1 MKNRFVIHVLLC
13 FAVSSFISCISK
25 VADDLCSPAEQARID
40 SIVHVNRSIDS
51 LVVILERFDEEGSR
65 QGQVATYRELGR
77 SYRNATRYQEAIEAH
92 KKGLEIAEEICDTL
106 QIVQALNNIGTVYR
120 RMGLLEE
127 AASWHYRGLSLCE
140 QWSDTTSLGLKNRVV
155 SLNGLGNLHLSM
167 GNDSIAM
174 SSFREALKGETKLG
188 STNGMAINYANIGAL
203 FEGRGQIDSARY
215 YYGRSLECNE
225 QAGSELGISLCHVH
239 FGRLAENDGD
249 LDTAFYEYKSAYDVL
264 SAGPDRWHWLES
276 GISLARISLKK
287 MDFGATRRY
296 LAEALDAAEGLES
309 VDHLADIYHLY
320 YLMDKKAG
328 RYRESLVWLEKYSE
342 YMNRLYA
349 ERKED
354 AIYELRSKYEREKS
368 LNELEVMK
376 ESHLQ
381 KERRDRMLLAA
392 AFVVLALAVI
402 AIAFLFYSL
411 RLRSRNNKI
420 LKDLDRTKNNYFTDI
435 AHEFRTPLTI
445 IHSASRSIM
454 ENAEDEGLKEDA
466 SDISRHSKGLLN
478 LVNQV
483 LDVAKMTSGLAP
495 DPIWRKGNVVSF
507 VSGICQRNRRY
518 AESKGISLVYGYS
531 EESIEMDFVPD
542 LIVRIVQNLLANAL
556 KFSDKGTEVRVA
568 VSRKRD
574 GDTDLLCISVRD
586 QGVGM
591 TKSQMA
597 EIFTPFYQV
606 EGRYRDMG
614 TGLGLSVVKFSAEA
628 MNGRVSVES
637 ILGEGSEFIVTI
649 PVRHD
654 KAVSEVEGE
663 QELSDAVYV
672 PEPDGVQTADALSQD
687 QDVPRILIV
696 EDTPEVARWE
706 MRQLDSSYAFY
717 FASDGAEGLRKAEEI
732 VPDLI
737 ISDVMMPVMDG
748 VEMCRHIRESELLC
762 HIPVIMVTAKVDHED
777 RLKGLEAGADAY
789 LEKPYDETELDL
801 RVRKLLQQRILL
813 KNMFSERFESADVSS
828 VTEDPGY
835 SAADRAF
842 LEKFDELLEDAFVSG
857 KVACEDLASAMCIG
871 RTQLNRKIKAIT
883 GYKTSEYIL
892 MARLAKAK
900 KLLSTTS
907 MPVGEV
913 ALSCGIEDVSYFST
927 LFRKHTGLTPS
938 AFRNS

>member
-1 MKNRFVIHVLLC
+1 MKNRFVIHILLC

-167 GNDSIAM
+167 GNDAIAM

-342 YMNRLYA
+342 YMNRIYT
-349 ERKED
+349 ERNEEVLFQ
-354 AIYELRSKYEREKS
+354 IRSNYEREKNMAQMQQMQEAHS
-368 LNELEVMK
+368 LK
-376 ESHLQ
+376 EFR
-381 KERRDRMLLAA
+381 ERMMRLSLII
-392 AFVVLALAVI
+392 FLALAVLTI
-402 AIAFLFYSL
+402 VFLIYSL
-411 RLRSRNNKI
+411 RLRSRNNQI
-420 LKDLDRTKNNYFTDI
+420 LKELDKTKNNYFTNV

-445 IHSASRSIM
+445 IQSAARSISD
-454 ENAEDEGLKEDA
+454 NAEDDSLKDDA
-466 SDISRHSKGLLN
+466 SDITRHSKDLLN

-483 LDVAKMTSGLAP
+483 LDIAKMTSGLAP
-495 DPIWRKGNVVSF
+495 DPVWRSGNIVAF
-507 VSGICQRNRRY
+507 ISGICERNRRY
-518 AESKGISLVYGYS
+518 AQSKGITLDFNCASSPVV
-531 EESIEMDFVPD
+531 EMDFVPD
-542 LIVRIVQNLLANAL
+542 LMVRIVQNLLSNAF
-556 KFSDKGTEVRVA
+556 KFSEKGTA
-568 VSRKRD
+568 VTVSLYRSIEKS
-574 GDTDLLCISVRD
+574 GGCIHISVRD

-591 TKSQMA
+591 TPEQSSSVF
-597 EIFTPFYQV
+597 EPFYQV
-606 EGRYRDMG
+606 EGGFRDMG
-614 TGLGLSVVKFSAEA
+614 TGIGLSLVKLAAET
-628 MNGRVSVES
+628 MGGNVTV
-637 ILGEGSEFIVTI
+637 GSTIGKGTEFIVDI

-654 KAVSEVEGE
+654 LAISPIDECM
-663 QELSDAVYV
+663 V
-672 PEPDGVQTADALSQD
+672 PEGNNILDPVSSSVTDDPATDS
-687 QDVPRILIV
+687 DVPRILIV
-696 EDTPEVARWE
+696 EDMPEVARWE
-706 MRQLDSSYAFY
+706 MRQLGPDYAFY
-717 FASDGAEGLRKAEEI
+717 FAPDGAEGLRKAEDI

-737 ISDVMMPVMDG
+737 ITDVMMPVMDG
-748 VEMCRHIRESELLC
+748 LVMCRRIRKSELLC
-762 HIPVIMVTAKVDHED
+762 HIPVIMVTARATHED

-789 LEKPYDETELDL
+789 MEKPYDESELDL
-801 RVRKLLQQRILL
+801 RVRKLLQQRSML
-813 KNMFSERFESADVSS
+813 KKMFSERFDSHVCDNSDEPAFS
-828 VTEDPGY
+828 V
-835 SAADRAF
+835 ADRLFLDRFDATLENAF
-842 LEKFDELLEDAFVSG
+842 ASG
-857 KVACEDLASAMCIG
+857 KVDCEDLASEMCVG
-871 RTQLNRKIKAIT
+871 RAQLNRKIKAIT
-883 GYKTSEYIL
+883 GYKTTEYIL
-892 MARLAKAK
+892 MARLSKAK
-900 KLLSTTS
+900 HLLRTTEL
-907 MPVGEV
+907 PVGEI
-913 ALSCGIEDVSYFST
+913 AMQCGIEDVGYFST
-927 LFRKHTGLTPS
+927 IFRKHVGVTPTIY
-938 AFRNS
+938 RNS

>member
-13 FAVSSFISCISK
+13 FAVSSFISCTSK
-25 VADDLCSPAEQARID
+25 IADDLCSPAEQARVD

-51 LVVILERFDEEGSR
+51 LVVISERFAEEGSR

-77 SYRNATRYQEAIEAH
+77 AYRNATMYQEAIEAH

-167 GNDSIAM
+167 GNDAIAM

-342 YMNRLYA
+342 YMNRIYT
-349 ERKED
+349 ERNEEVLFQ
-354 AIYELRSKYEREKS
+354 IRSNYEREKNMAQMQQMQEAHS
-368 LNELEVMK
+368 LK
-376 ESHLQ
+376 EFR
-381 KERRDRMLLAA
+381 ERMMRLSLII
-392 AFVVLALAVI
+392 FLALAVLTI
-402 AIAFLFYSL
+402 VFLIYSL
-411 RLRSRNNKI
+411 RLRSRNNQI
-420 LKDLDRTKNNYFTDI
+420 LKELDKTKNNYFTNV

-445 IHSASRSIM
+445 IQSAARSIYD
-454 ENAEDEGLKEDA
+454 NAEDDSLKDDA
-466 SDISRHSKGLLN
+466 SDITRHSKDLLN

-483 LDVAKMTSGLAP
+483 LYIAKMTSGLAP
-495 DPIWRKGNVVSF
+495 DPVWRSGNIVAF
-507 VSGICQRNRRY
+507 ISGICERNRRY
-518 AESKGISLVYGYS
+518 AQSKGITLDFNCASSPVV
-531 EESIEMDFVPD
+531 EMDFVPD
-542 LIVRIVQNLLANAL
+542 LMVRIVQNLLSNAF
-556 KFSDKGTEVRVA
+556 KFSEKGTA
-568 VSRKRD
+568 VTVSLYRSIEKS
-574 GDTDLLCISVRD
+574 GGCIHISVRD

-591 TKSQMA
+591 TPEQSSSVF
-597 EIFTPFYQV
+597 EPFYQV
-606 EGRYRDMG
+606 EGGFRDMG
-614 TGLGLSVVKFSAEA
+614 TGIGLSLVKLAAET
-628 MNGRVSVES
+628 MGGNVTV
-637 ILGEGSEFIVTI
+637 GSTIGKGTEFIVDI

-654 KAVSEVEGE
+654 LAISPIDECM
-663 QELSDAVYV
+663 V
-672 PEPDGVQTADALSQD
+672 PEGNNILDPVSSSVTDDPATDS
-687 QDVPRILIV
+687 DVPRILIV
-696 EDTPEVARWE
+696 EDMPEVARWE
-706 MRQLDSSYAFY
+706 MRQLGPDYAFY
-717 FASDGAEGLRKAEEI
+717 FAPDGAEGLRKAEDI

-737 ISDVMMPVMDG
+737 ITDVMMPVMDG
-748 VEMCRHIRESELLC
+748 LEMCRRIRNSELLC
-762 HIPVIMVTAKVDHED
+762 HIPVIMVTARATHED

-789 LEKPYDETELDL
+789 MEKPYDESELDL
-801 RVRKLLQQRILL
+801 RVRKLLQQRSML
-813 KNMFSERFESADVSS
+813 KKMFSERFDSHVCDNSDEPAFS
-828 VTEDPGY
+828 V
-835 SAADRAF
+835 ADRLFLDRFDATLENAF
-842 LEKFDELLEDAFVSG
+842 ASG
-857 KVACEDLASAMCIG
+857 KVDCEDLASEMCVG
-871 RTQLNRKIKAIT
+871 RAQLNRKIKAIT
-883 GYKTSEYIL
+883 GYKTTEYIL
-892 MARLAKAK
+892 MARLSKAK
-900 KLLSTTS
+900 HLLRTTDL
-907 MPVGEV
+907 PVGEI
-913 ALSCGIEDVSYFST
+913 SMKCGIEDVGYFST
-927 LFRKHTGLTPS
+927 LFRKHVGMPPS
-938 AFRNS
+938 TYRNS

>member
-1 MKNRFVIHVLLC
+1 MKNRFVIHILLC

-77 SYRNATRYQEAIEAH
+77 AYRNATMYQEAIEAH

-127 AASWHYRGLSLCE
+127 AASWDYRGLSLCE

-167 GNDSIAM
+167 GNDAIAM

-309 VDHLADIYHLY
+309 VDHLPDIYHLY

-342 YMNRLYA
+342 YMNRIYT
-349 ERKED
+349 ERNEEVLFQ
-354 AIYELRSKYEREKS
+354 IRSNYEREKNMAQMQQMQEAHS
-368 LNELEVMK
+368 LK
-376 ESHLQ
+376 EFR
-381 KERRDRMLLAA
+381 ERMMRLSLII
-392 AFVVLALAVI
+392 FLALAVLTI
-402 AIAFLFYSL
+402 VFLIYSL
-411 RLRSRNNKI
+411 RLRSRNNQI
-420 LKDLDRTKNNYFTDI
+420 LKELDKTKNNYFTNV

-445 IHSASRSIM
+445 IQSAARSIYD
-454 ENAEDEGLKEDA
+454 NAEDDSLKDDA
-466 SDISRHSKGLLN
+466 SDITRHSKDLLN

-483 LDVAKMTSGLAP
+483 LDIAKMTSGLAP
-495 DPIWRKGNVVSF
+495 DPVWRSGNIVAF
-507 VSGICQRNRRY
+507 ISGICERNRRY
-518 AESKGISLVYGYS
+518 AQSKGITLDFNCASSPVV
-531 EESIEMDFVPD
+531 EMDFVPD
-542 LIVRIVQNLLANAL
+542 LMVRIVQNLLSNAF
-556 KFSDKGTEVRVA
+556 KFSEKGTA
-568 VSRKRD
+568 VTVSLYRSIEKS
-574 GDTDLLCISVRD
+574 GGCIHISVRD

-591 TKSQMA
+591 TPEQSSSVF
-597 EIFTPFYQV
+597 EPFYQV
-606 EGRYRDMG
+606 EGGFRDMG
-614 TGLGLSVVKFSAEA
+614 TGIGLSLVKLAAET
-628 MNGRVSVES
+628 MGGNVTV
-637 ILGEGSEFIVTI
+637 GSTIGKGTEFIVDI

-654 KAVSEVEGE
+654 LAISPIDECM
-663 QELSDAVYV
+663 V
-672 PEPDGVQTADALSQD
+672 PEGNNILDPVSSSVTDDPATDS
-687 QDVPRILIV
+687 DVPRILIV
-696 EDTPEVARWE
+696 EDMPEVARWE
-706 MRQLDSSYAFY
+706 MRQLGPDYAFY
-717 FASDGAEGLRKAEEI
+717 FAPDGAEGLRKAEDI

-737 ISDVMMPVMDG
+737 ITDVMMPVMDG
-748 VEMCRHIRESELLC
+748 LEMCRRIRNSELLC
-762 HIPVIMVTAKVDHED
+762 HIPVIMVTARATHED

-789 LEKPYDETELDL
+789 MEKPYDESELDL
-801 RVRKLLQQRILL
+801 RVRKLLQQRSML
-813 KNMFSERFESADVSS
+813 KKMFSERFDSHVCDNSDEPAFS
-828 VTEDPGY
+828 V
-835 SAADRAF
+835 ADRLFLDRFDATLENAF
-842 LEKFDELLEDAFVSG
+842 ASG
-857 KVACEDLASAMCIG
+857 KVDCEDLASEMCVG
-871 RTQLNRKIKAIT
+871 RAQLNRKIKAIT
-883 GYKTSEYIL
+883 GYKTTEYIL
-892 MARLAKAK
+892 MARLSKAK
-900 KLLSTTS
+900 HLLRTTDL
-907 MPVGEV
+907 PVGEI
-913 ALSCGIEDVSYFST
+913 SMKCGIEDVGYFST
-927 LFRKHTGLTPS
+927 LFRKHVGMPPS
-938 AFRNS
+938 TYRNS

>member
-1 MKNRFVIHVLLC
+1 MKNRFVIHILLC

-167 GNDSIAM
+167 GNDAIAM

-342 YMNRLYA
+342 YMNRIYT
-349 ERKED
+349 ERNEEVLFQ
-354 AIYELRSKYEREKS
+354 IRSNYEREKNMAQMQQMQEAHS
-368 LNELEVMK
+368 LK
-376 ESHLQ
+376 EFR
-381 KERRDRMLLAA
+381 ERMMRLSLII
-392 AFVVLALAVI
+392 FLALAVLTI
-402 AIAFLFYSL
+402 VFLIYSL
-411 RLRSRNNKI
+411 RLRSRNNQI
-420 LKDLDRTKNNYFTDI
+420 LKELDKTKNNYFTNV

-445 IHSASRSIM
+445 IQSAARSIYD
-454 ENAEDEGLKEDA
+454 NAEDDSLKDDA
-466 SDISRHSKGLLN
+466 SDITRHSKDLLN

-483 LDVAKMTSGLAP
+483 LDIAKMTSGLAP
-495 DPIWRKGNVVSF
+495 DPVWRSGNIIAF
-507 VSGICQRNRRY
+507 ISGICERNRRY
-518 AESKGISLVYGYS
+518 AQSKGITLDFNCASSPVV
-531 EESIEMDFVPD
+531 EMDFVPD
-542 LIVRIVQNLLANAL
+542 LMVRIVQNLLSNAF
-556 KFSDKGTEVRVA
+556 KFSEKGTA
-568 VSRKRD
+568 VTVSLYRSIEKS
-574 GDTDLLCISVRD
+574 GGCIHISVRD

-591 TKSQMA
+591 TPEQSSSVF
-597 EIFTPFYQV
+597 EPFYQV
-606 EGRYRDMG
+606 EGGFRDMG
-614 TGLGLSVVKFSAEA
+614 TGIGLSLVKLAAET
-628 MNGRVSVES
+628 MGGNVTV
-637 ILGEGSEFIVTI
+637 GSTIGKGTEFIVDI

-654 KAVSEVEGE
+654 LAISPIDECM
-663 QELSDAVYV
+663 V
-672 PEPDGVQTADALSQD
+672 PEGNNILDPVSSSVTDDPATDS
-687 QDVPRILIV
+687 DVPCILIV
-696 EDTPEVARWE
+696 EDMPEVARWE
-706 MRQLDSSYAFY
+706 MRQLGPDYAFY
-717 FASDGAEGLRKAEEI
+717 FAPDGAEGLRKAEDI

-737 ISDVMMPVMDG
+737 ITDVMMPVMDG
-748 VEMCRHIRESELLC
+748 LEMCRRIRNSELLC
-762 HIPVIMVTAKVDHED
+762 HIPVIMVTARATHED

-789 LEKPYDETELDL
+789 MEKPYDESELDL
-801 RVRKLLQQRILL
+801 RVRKLLQQRSML
-813 KNMFSERFESADVSS
+813 KKMFSERFDSHVCDNSDEPAFS
-828 VTEDPGY
+828 V
-835 SAADRAF
+835 ADRLFLDRFDATLENAF
-842 LEKFDELLEDAFVSG
+842 ASG
-857 KVACEDLASAMCIG
+857 KVDCEDLASEMCVG
-871 RTQLNRKIKAIT
+871 RAQLNRKIKAIT
-883 GYKTSEYIL
+883 GYKTTEYIL
-892 MARLAKAK
+892 MARLSKAK
-900 KLLSTTS
+900 HLLRTTDL
-907 MPVGEV
+907 PVGEI
-913 ALSCGIEDVSYFST
+913 SMKCGIEDVGYFST
-927 LFRKHTGLTPS
+927 LFRKHVGMPPS
-938 AFRNS
+938 TYRNS

>member
-1 MKNRFVIHVLLC
+1 
-13 FAVSSFISCISK
+13 
-25 VADDLCSPAEQARID
+25 
-40 SIVHVNRSIDS
+40 
-51 LVVILERFDEEGSR
+51 
-65 QGQVATYRELGR
+65 
-77 SYRNATRYQEAIEAH
+77 
-92 KKGLEIAEEICDTL
+92 
-106 QIVQALNNIGTVYR
+106 
-120 RMGLLEE
+120 
-127 AASWHYRGLSLCE
+127 
-140 QWSDTTSLGLKNRVV
+140 
-155 SLNGLGNLHLSM
+155 
-167 GNDSIAM
+167 
-174 SSFREALKGETKLG
+174 
-188 STNGMAINYANIGAL
+188 
-203 FEGRGQIDSARY
+203 
-215 YYGRSLECNE
+215 
-225 QAGSELGISLCHVH
+225 
-239 FGRLAENDGD
+239 
-249 LDTAFYEYKSAYDVL
+249 
-264 SAGPDRWHWLES
+264 
-276 GISLARISLKK
+276 
-287 MDFGATRRY
+287 
-296 LAEALDAAEGLES
+296 
-309 VDHLADIYHLY
+309 
-320 YLMDKKAG
+320 
-328 RYRESLVWLEKYSE
+328 
-342 YMNRLYA
+342 
-349 ERKED
+349 
-354 AIYELRSKYEREKS
+354 
-368 LNELEVMK
+368 
-376 ESHLQ
+376 
-381 KERRDRMLLAA
+381 
-392 AFVVLALAVI
+392 
-402 AIAFLFYSL
+402 
-411 RLRSRNNKI
+411 
-420 LKDLDRTKNNYFTDI
+420 
-435 AHEFRTPLTI
+435 
-445 IHSASRSIM
+445 
-454 ENAEDEGLKEDA
+454 
-466 SDISRHSKGLLN
+466 
-478 LVNQV
+478 
-483 LDVAKMTSGLAP
+483 
-495 DPIWRKGNVVSF
+495 
-507 VSGICQRNRRY
+507 
-518 AESKGISLVYGYS
+518 
-531 EESIEMDFVPD
+531 
-542 LIVRIVQNLLANAL
+542 
-556 KFSDKGTEVRVA
+556 
-568 VSRKRD
+568 
-574 GDTDLLCISVRD
+574 
-586 QGVGM
+586 
-591 TKSQMA
+591 
-597 EIFTPFYQV
+597 
-606 EGRYRDMG
+606 MG

-663 QELSDAVYV
+663 QDQSDAVYV

>member
-1 MKNRFVIHVLLC
+1 MKNRFVIHILLC

-167 GNDSIAM
+167 GNDAIAM

-342 YMNRLYA
+342 YMNRIYT
-349 ERKED
+349 ERNEEVLFQ
-354 AIYELRSKYEREKS
+354 IRSNYEREKNMAQMQQMQEAHS
-368 LNELEVMK
+368 LK
-376 ESHLQ
+376 EFR
-381 KERRDRMLLAA
+381 ERMMRLSLII
-392 AFVVLALAVI
+392 FLALAVLTI
-402 AIAFLFYSL
+402 VFLIYSL
-411 RLRSRNNKI
+411 RLRSRNNQI
-420 LKDLDRTKNNYFTDI
+420 LKELDKTKNNYFTNV

-445 IHSASRSIM
+445 IQSAARSIYD
-454 ENAEDEGLKEDA
+454 NAEDDSLKDDA
-466 SDISRHSKGLLN
+466 SDITRHSKDLLN

-483 LDVAKMTSGLAP
+483 LDIAKMTSGLAP
-495 DPIWRKGNVVSF
+495 DPVWRSGNIVAF
-507 VSGICQRNRRY
+507 ISGICERNRRY
-518 AESKGISLVYGYS
+518 AQSKGITLDFNCASSPVV
-531 EESIEMDFVPD
+531 EMDFVPD
-542 LIVRIVQNLLANAL
+542 LMVRIVQNLLSNAF
-556 KFSDKGTEVRVA
+556 KFSEKGTA
-568 VSRKRD
+568 VTVSLYRSIEKS
-574 GDTDLLCISVRD
+574 GGCIHISVRD

-591 TKSQMA
+591 TPEQSSSVF
-597 EIFTPFYQV
+597 EPFYQV
-606 EGRYRDMG
+606 EGGFRDMG
-614 TGLGLSVVKFSAEA
+614 TGIGLSLVKLAAET
-628 MNGRVSVES
+628 MGGNVTV
-637 ILGEGSEFIVTI
+637 GSTIGKGTEFIVDI

-654 KAVSEVEGE
+654 LAISPIDECM
-663 QELSDAVYV
+663 V
-672 PEPDGVQTADALSQD
+672 PEGNNILEHVSSSVADDTATDS
-687 QDVPRILIV
+687 DVPRILIV
-696 EDTPEVARWE
+696 EDMPEVARWE
-706 MRQLDSSYAFY
+706 MRQLGPDYAFY
-717 FASDGAEGLRKAEEI
+717 FAPDGAEGLRKAEDI

-737 ISDVMMPVMDG
+737 ITDVMMPVMDG
-748 VEMCRHIRESELLC
+748 LEMCRRIRKSELLC
-762 HIPVIMVTAKVDHED
+762 HIPVIMVTARATHED

-789 LEKPYDETELDL
+789 MEKPYDENELDL
-801 RVRKLLQQRILL
+801 RVRKLLQQRPML
-813 KNMFSERFESADVSS
+813 KKMFSERFDSHVCDNSDESAFS
-828 VTEDPGY
+828 V
-835 SAADRAF
+835 ADRMFLDRFDAALENAF
-842 LEKFDELLEDAFVSG
+842 ASG
-857 KVACEDLASAMCIG
+857 KVDCEDLAAEMYVG
-871 RTQLNRKIKAIT
+871 RAQLNRKIKAIT
-883 GYKTSEYIL
+883 GYKTTEYIL
-892 MARLAKAK
+892 MARLSKAK
-900 KLLSTTS
+900 HLLRTTDL
-907 MPVGEV
+907 PVGEI
-913 ALSCGIEDVSYFST
+913 SMKCGIEDVGYFST
-927 LFRKHTGLTPS
+927 LFRKHVGMPPS
-938 AFRNS
+938 TYRNS